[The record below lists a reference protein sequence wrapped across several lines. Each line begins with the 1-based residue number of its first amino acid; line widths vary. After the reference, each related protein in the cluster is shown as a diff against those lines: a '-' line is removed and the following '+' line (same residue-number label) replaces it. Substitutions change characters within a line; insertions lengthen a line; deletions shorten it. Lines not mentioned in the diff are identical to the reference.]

1 MDFTIITQGQ
11 KLKSLRTQ
19 LDLKQEDLSGKDITR
34 NLISMIETD
43 KATLT
48 PKALAI
54 IIENLRK
61 NLSKNISV
69 TEKEIQDLKITEE
82 DQAKTI
88 CENFIEYIKSVGI
101 TSEIIL
107 DKMLPL
113 LNKYNLN
120 SEKVFIYYNF
130 GLAFRN
136 EKLYEKAFK
145 YFNLSKEFAYMTNP
159 SGEVYG
165 GIIKNLMHC
174 CNRLKLYNEGIRIT
188 DNIPKE
194 VPSDLHANIL
204 YNKAVLY
211 KSSKKYTEAIET
223 LNILCDEFHKNLEY
237 NYLGTKSEILKA
249 NCLRESGRY
258 NDCLRLHKKIYTK
271 ISKKKNIDE
280 IYIIL
285 TLENIIETAMILEDT
300 YVDYLN
306 TLVDIIS
313 KSTEFENNYTSA
325 EICKFISL
333 AFYKLYA
340 PSSKKSAK
348 EYMYKS
354 LMLAKKH
361 KNQEVIEYAS
371 NFILNESIRSHSLDE
386 VDSIK
391 SEILELLSSGYLLPN
406 SKIILLLIEFYIK
419 NKSEDKALRII
430 NFCKEKVS

>member
-1 MDFTIITQGQ
+1 
-11 KLKSLRTQ
+11 
-19 LDLKQEDLSGKDITR
+19 
-34 NLISMIETD
+34 
-43 KATLT
+43 
-48 PKALAI
+48 
-54 IIENLRK
+54 
-61 NLSKNISV
+61 
-69 TEKEIQDLKITEE
+69 
-82 DQAKTI
+82 
-88 CENFIEYIKSVGI
+88 
-101 TSEIIL
+101 
-107 DKMLPL
+107 
-113 LNKYNLN
+113 
-120 SEKVFIYYNF
+120 
-130 GLAFRN
+130 
-136 EKLYEKAFK
+136 
-145 YFNLSKEFAYMTNP
+145 
-159 SGEVYG
+159 
-165 GIIKNLMHC
+165 
-174 CNRLKLYNEGIRIT
+174 
-188 DNIPKE
+188 
-194 VPSDLHANIL
+194 
-204 YNKAVLY
+204 
-211 KSSKKYTEAIET
+211 
-223 LNILCDEFHKNLEY
+223 
-237 NYLGTKSEILKA
+237 
-249 NCLRESGRY
+249 
-258 NDCLRLHKKIYTK
+258 
-271 ISKKKNIDE
+271 
-280 IYIIL
+280 
-285 TLENIIETAMILEDT
+285 MILEDT